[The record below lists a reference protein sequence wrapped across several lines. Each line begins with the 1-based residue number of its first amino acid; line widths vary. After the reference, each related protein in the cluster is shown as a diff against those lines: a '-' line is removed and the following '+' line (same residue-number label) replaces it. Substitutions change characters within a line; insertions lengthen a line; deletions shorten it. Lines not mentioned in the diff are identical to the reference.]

1 MNTLALQA
9 LLDVSTGREKG
20 NRKEAVLIEGPYE
33 IKKADFTTAQKK
45 VVIKHEG
52 YFQS

>member
-1 MNTLALQA
+1 VNTLALQA

-20 NRKEAVLIEGPYE
+20 KRKEPVLVQGPYE
-33 IKKADFTTAQKK
+33 IKKTDFTTAQEK
-45 VVIKHEG
+45 VVIKYEG